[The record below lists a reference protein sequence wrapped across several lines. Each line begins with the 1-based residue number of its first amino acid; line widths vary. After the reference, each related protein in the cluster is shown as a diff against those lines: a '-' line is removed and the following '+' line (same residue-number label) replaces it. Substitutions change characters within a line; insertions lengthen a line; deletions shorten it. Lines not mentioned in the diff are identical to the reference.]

1 MDPYTAAQA
10 AGIVLAISGAAL
22 LAWQYTYWRTHYD
35 GGLLTGGPYSI
46 VRHPQYA
53 GFLYLITGI
62 ALASPNEDTIALALF
77 SVAYMAYWIG
87 KEEAALTERYG
98 RGYEEYKQRVPWRIV
113 PRVI

>member
-1 MDPYTAAQA
+1 MDPYTVAQA
-10 AGIVLAISGAAL
+10 AGIALAIPGAAML
-22 LAWQYTYWRTHYD
+22 VWQYTYWRSYYD
-35 GGLLTGGPYSI
+35 GELLTGGPYGF

-77 SVAYMAYWIG
+77 SVAYLAYWIG
-87 KEEAALTERYG
+87 KEEAALVEKYG
-98 RGYEEYKQRVPWRIV
+98 RSYEEYKRKVPWRIV